1 MRSIFTWLLLLMLFC
16 SCEKNDTEATPSIDV
31 TGSWELAAS
40 RKLPDTTW
48 QTVAIGDSVTYSFDG
63 NGLVTYSTKGWH
75 TKGTYKVIA
84 DGSKVKLIISTD
96 SLSQYLEVERTSDST
111 IRVDDWLK
119 AVNKGYTSKQFV
131 KVNE

>member
-1 MRSIFTWLLLLMLFC
+1 MRSIFTWLLLLTFFC

-40 RKLPDTTW
+40 MKQPDTTW
-48 QTVAIGDSVTYSFDG
+48 QAVAAADSATYSFDA
-63 NGLVTYSTKGWH
+63 NGQVSYSTKSWR
-75 TKGTYKVIA
+75 TTGTYKVIA

-96 SLSQYLEVERTSDST
+96 SLSQYLEVEKTSDST

-119 AVNKGYTSKQFV
+119 AVNKGYTSKRFV
-131 KVNE
+131 RVF

>member
-16 SCEKNDTEATPSIDV
+16 SCEKNDTEATPSVDV

-40 RKLPDTTW
+40 MKLPDTTW
-48 QTVAIGDSVTYSFDG
+48 QAVTAGDSVTYSFDG
-63 NGLVTYSTKGWH
+63 NGQVSYFANGWH
-75 TKGTYKVIA
+75 TKGSYKVIA

-96 SLSQYLEVERTSDST
+96 SLSQYLEVEKTSDST

-119 AVNKGYTSKQFV
+119 AVNKGYTSKQFI
-131 KVNE
+131 KVN

>member
-16 SCEKNDTEATPSIDV
+16 SCEKNDTEATPSVDV

-40 RKLPDTTW
+40 MKLPDTTW
-48 QTVAIGDSVTYSFDG
+48 QAVAAADSATYSFDG
-63 NGLVTYSTKGWH
+63 NGEVVYSTKAWR
-75 TKGTYKVIA
+75 TKGSYKVIA

-96 SLSQYLEVERTSDST
+96 SLSQYLEVEKTSDST

-119 AVNKGYTSKQFV
+119 AVNKGYTSKRFV
-131 KVNE
+131 KVD